1 MNPEIKR
8 GLTEAR
14 QHFEAL
20 RARWPQAFPAKG
32 HEVRPLALGA
42 TSIVAAE
49 MGWPNAYARGVL
61 MSWKMR
67 EAYCRAI
74 LDCPERITLD
84 GAPSGE
90 TVDDEARVMAHE
102 QIIRIKARRARQE
115 AERKA
120 RPAAAAPEQL
130 PASPAAAVPTP
141 EPEPPSAAPLPR
153 PAEEPR
159 KHDSFAALRQAFRS
173 RAAAA

>member
-1 MNPEIKR
+1 MNPATKR

-61 MSWKMR
+61 LNWKMR
-67 EAYCRAI
+67 ESYCRAI
-74 LDCPERITLD
+74 LDWPERITLD
-84 GAPSGE
+84 GSPSGE
-90 TVDDEARVMAHE
+90 AVDDEARAMAHE
-102 QIIRIKARRARQE
+102 QIIRIKARRAKLE
-115 AERKA
+115 AERQT
-120 RPAAAAPEQL
+120 APEK
-130 PASPAAAVPTP
+130 PADVPPPP
-141 EPEPPSAAPLPR
+141 EA
-153 PAEEPR
+153 PR
-159 KHDSFAALRQAFRS
+159 KGAGFAALRQAHHDRI
-173 RAAAA
+173 AAQEQPSHWEAR